1 MQNNKILPSF
11 FSVLLVMTLL
21 ACKNGKES
29 KTEASS
35 LEKSKETILK
45 NRVLLSDFKSIIS
58 DKETNLYILRNNNGV
73 DAIFTNYGQR
83 LISLF
88 VPDRNGNTEDIV
100 LGFNSLQEYIDS
112 NEKYFG
118 ATIGRYG
125 NRIAKGKFSID
136 GKSYQLATNNGEN
149 HLHGGNK
156 GFNDVVWDV
165 KKVTES
171 EIEFKRVSPD
181 MEEGYPGNLDV
192 TVHYRLTDDNELE
205 ITYNATTDKDTHVN
219 LTHHSFFNL
228 KGEGEGTINDHLLYI
243 NADRYTPVDEG
254 LIPMGKLES
263 VEGTPFDFRRPKPIG
278 QDLEVKNE
286 QLKFGNGYDHNFVLG
301 ESPKNNR
308 GLVLAARVT
317 EPESGR
323 IMEVYTDEPG
333 LQFYGGNFLDG
344 TITGKKGKP
353 YVFRGAFCL
362 ETQHFPDTPNNQ
374 SFPTT
379 LLKPNEKYTSKCIY
393 RFLVDK
399 SP

>member
-1 MQNNKILPSF
+1 MTKNS
-11 FSVLLVMTLL
+11 SVLLSEF
-21 ACKNGKES
+21 KN
-29 KTEASS
+29 
-35 LEKSKETILK
+35 
-45 NRVLLSDFKSIIS
+45 IIN
-58 DKETNLYILRNNNGV
+58 DKETNLYVLRNNNGV
-73 DAIFTNYGQR
+73 EAIFTDYGQR

-88 VPDRNGNTEDIV
+88 VPDRNGNMEDIV
-100 LGFNSLQEYIDS
+100 LGFNTLQEYIDS
-112 NEKYFG
+112 KEKYFG

-149 HLHGGNK
+149 HLHGGDK

-165 KKVTES
+165 KKVTEN

-192 TVHYRLTDDNELE
+192 TVHYHLTDDNELE
-205 ITYNATTDKDTHVN
+205 ITYKATTDKATHVN

-254 LIPMGKLES
+254 LIPIGKLEM
-263 VEGTPFDFRRPKPIG
+263 VEGTPFDFRKPKPIG
-278 QDLEVKNE
+278 QDLEVKNG
-286 QLKFGNGYDHNFVLG
+286 QLTFGNGYDHNFVLG
-301 ESPKNNR
+301 ESPKNNK
-308 GLVLAARVT
+308 GLVLAAKVI
-317 EPESGR
+317 EPTSGR

-344 TITGKKGKP
+344 TIIGKKGKP
-353 YVFRGAFCL
+353 YIFRGAFCL

-374 SFPTT
+374 NFPTT
-379 LLKPNEKYTSKCIY
+379 LLKPEEEYSSTCIY
-393 RFLVDK
+393 KFLVDK
-399 SP
+399 KP